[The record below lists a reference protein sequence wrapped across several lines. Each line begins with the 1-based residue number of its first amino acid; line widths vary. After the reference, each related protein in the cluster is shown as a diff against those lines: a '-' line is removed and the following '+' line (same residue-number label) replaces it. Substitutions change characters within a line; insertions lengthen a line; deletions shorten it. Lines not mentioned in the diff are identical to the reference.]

1 MFQLAKTVLQSI
13 SFDVD
18 LFKKEYFKMIQWLPP
33 AEVKQLTNWCIQNFD
48 IEFLRQIGIL

>member
-13 SFDVD
+13 SFDSE

-33 AEVKQLTNWCIQNFD
+33 TEVKQLTNWCIQNFD
-48 IEFLRQIGIL
+48 VDFLTRIGIL